1 MAQDDTRPTRRPLVP
16 VVGWAVTGVLLFILF
31 TQTFGSGSDSSV
43 IFVLQALTP
52 YLFPMS
58 VPIGLAALVSRRR
71 ALAAANGLVVVG
83 LVVLAAPLVN
93 HPDPTPA
100 DPDAPTLSVL
110 HANVYWRSD
119 DVVRAADDIL
129 DTRADVLALSEVTPA
144 MAATLDALGAAE
156 DYPHRVGTPHDG
168 TDGVVLWSRLP
179 LANAQVVRIEGRQ
192 AVHASV
198 VIEGRELRVVV
209 GHPAP
214 PLTDGGRDA
223 WVPAL
228 AQLNALAREGD
239 TPTLLVA
246 DVNASW
252 WHPPF
257 RRTLTDGLTDVHRVL
272 GDGFSV
278 SWPTDRRLVPPFTRL
293 DHALYDGAVEP
304 LGIDDVTISGS
315 DHDAFVVRVAVG
327 LP

>member
-1 MAQDDTRPTRRPLVP
+1 MAQDETRPSRRPFLL
-16 VVGWAVTGVLLFILF
+16 VVGWAVTAVLVFVLF
-31 TQTFGSGSDSSV
+31 TQTFGSGSDSST
-43 IFVLQALTP
+43 IFVLQSLTP
-52 YLFPMS
+52 YLFPMA
-58 VPIGLAALVSRRR
+58 VPIGLAALVTRRR
-71 ALAAANGLVVVG
+71 ALAAANGAVLVG

-93 HPDPTPA
+93 HPDPAPV
-100 DPDAPTLSVL
+100 DPDAPTLSVFF
-110 HANVYWRSD
+110 ANVRWDSD
-119 DVVRAADDIL
+119 DVVRAADDVL
-129 DTRADVLALSEVTPA
+129 DTRADVVAMSEVTPA
-144 MAATLDALGAAE
+144 MVATLDALGAAE
-156 DYPHRVGTPHDG
+156 EYPHRVGTPHDG

-179 LANAQVVRIEGRQ
+179 LANTVVDRVEGRQ
-192 AVHASV
+192 VVHASV

-252 WHPPF
+252 WHPPY
-257 RRTLTDGLTDVHRVL
+257 RRTLTDGLNDVHQVL
-272 GDGFSV
+272 GNGFSV
-278 SWPTDRRLVPPFTRL
+278 SWPTDRRLVPAFTRL
-293 DHALYDGAVEP
+293 DHALYDGAVQP
-304 LGIDDVTISGS
+304 LDIDDIAISGS
-315 DHDAFVVRVAVG
+315 DHDAFVVQVAVG

>member
-1 MAQDDTRPTRRPLVP
+1 MAQDDTRPTRRPLVTA
-16 VVGWAVTGVLLFILF
+16 VGWAVTGTLLFILF
-31 TQTFGSGSDSSV
+31 TQMFGSGSDSSV

-52 YLFPMS
+52 YLFPLAL
-58 VPIGLAALVSRRR
+58 PIGVAALVTRRR
-71 ALAAANGLVVVG
+71 ALAAASAVVAIG

-93 HPDPTPA
+93 HPDPTPV
-100 DPDAPTLSVL
+100 DPGAPTLSVL
-110 HANVYWRSD
+110 HANVRWDSD

-129 DTRADVLALSEVTPA
+129 DARADVVALSEVTPA
-144 MAATLDALGAAE
+144 LVATLDALGAAE

-179 LANAQVVRIEGRQ
+179 LANTTVVRIEGRQ
-192 AVHASV
+192 VVHASI

-214 PLTDGGRDA
+214 PLTDDGRDA

-228 AQLNALAREGD
+228 ATLNALTREGD
-239 TPTLLVA
+239 IPTLLVA

-252 WHPPF
+252 WHPPY
-257 RRTLTDGLTDVHRVL
+257 RRTLTDGLTDVHQVL

-278 SWPTDRRLVPPFTRL
+278 SWPTDRRLVPAFTRL
-293 DHALYDGAVEP
+293 DHALYDGAVQP
-304 LGIDDVTISGS
+304 LDIDDIAISGS
-315 DHDAFVVRVAVG
+315 DHDAFVVQVAVG

>member
-1 MAQDDTRPTRRPLVP
+1 MAQDDTRPTRRPLVT
-16 VVGWAVTGVLLFILF
+16 VIGWAITAALLFVLF

-52 YLFPMS
+52 YLFPLAL
-58 VPIGLAALVSRRR
+58 PIGLAALVARRR
-71 ALAAANGLVVVG
+71 ALAAANGVVLLG

-93 HPDPTPA
+93 HPEATPV

-110 HANVYWRSD
+110 HANVFWGSD
-119 DVVRAADDIL
+119 DAVRAADDIL
-129 DTRADVLALSEVTPA
+129 DTQADVLALSEVTPG
-144 MAATLDALGAAE
+144 MSATLDALGAAE
-156 DYPHRVGTPHDG
+156 TYPHRVGTPHEG

-179 LANAQVVRIEGRQ
+179 LANAVVERIEGRQ
-192 AVHASV
+192 VVHASV

-228 AQLNALAREGD
+228 AQLNALTRAGD

-257 RRTLTDGLTDVHRVL
+257 RRTLADGLTDVHQVL
-272 GDGFSV
+272 GAGFSV
-278 SWPTDRRLVPPFTRL
+278 SWPTDRRLVPPFTRI

-304 LGIDDVTISGS
+304 IDIDDVGITGS
-315 DHDAFVVRVAVG
+315 DHDAFVVEVAVG